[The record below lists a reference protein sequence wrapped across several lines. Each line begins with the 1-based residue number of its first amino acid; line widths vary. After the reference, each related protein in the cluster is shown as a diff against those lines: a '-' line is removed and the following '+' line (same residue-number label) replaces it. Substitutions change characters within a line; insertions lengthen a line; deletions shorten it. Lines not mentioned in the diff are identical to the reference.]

1 MIDTKF
7 NMIGMILAIF
17 SRSDTQ
23 RLMLRLGWASTIL
36 ADTQQIKLFRRK
48 NMHLDRHKKIF

>member
-7 NMIGMILAIF
+7 NMIGMNLAIF

-36 ADTQQIKLFRRK
+36 ADTQQIKLFGRE
-48 NMHLDRHKKIF
+48 NMHLGRDKI